1 MSMTRKWLATLAGL
15 TILSGCGV
23 AGMAGRDVGPF
34 SIQDQPRPT
43 RGLMPPMLARK
54 LELSPQQQDAIA
66 AIAKKYRPEA
76 GSEAKARR
84 AELKAVLLA
93 PTVDADKL
101 TALLQSRTTDRQA
114 MIDRTVTM
122 LAEMRAVLTPE
133 QQAKMASFQPGH
145 RGQGPG
151 GRGHGAQR
159 DGKRNMGFHPL
170 ERMTKGLDL
179 TDAQKQAIDEL
190 KTAFAAQR
198 ESRKATLVDRRKAFA
213 DFAASGDQAALKA
226 ALGSVQRELPVAAI
240 VKVATSLSQAQ
251 RQQIAERLAKGHKGW
266 SGRHHGAKHR
276 S

>member
-1 MSMTRKWLATLAGL
+1 MSMTRKWLATLASL
-15 TILSGCGV
+15 TILSGCGT

-34 SIQDQPRPT
+34 GIQDQPQATP
-43 RGLMPPMLARK
+43 GLMPPVLARK
-54 LELSPQQQDAIA
+54 LALSSQQQEAIA
-66 AIAKKYRPEA
+66 AITKKYRPEA

-114 MIDRTVTM
+114 MIDRTVSM

-133 QQAKMASFQPGH
+133 QQAKMASFQSGH
-145 RGQGPG
+145 RGQGG
-151 GRGHGAQR
+151 KDRGAKR
-159 DGKRNMGFHPL
+159 DGKRGMGFHPL

-179 TDAQKQAIDEL
+179 TDAQKQAIDDL

-198 ESRKATLVDRRKAFA
+198 ESRKEMLVDRRKAFA

-240 VKVATSLSQAQ
+240 VKVATSLSQEQ
-251 RQQIAERLAKGHKGW
+251 RQQIAERMAKGHKGW